1 MLKKIT
7 GWALLIAG
15 LIIIFWVLYSSFKIF
30 TAKTTAPE
38 IFKVTEKKE
47 QLLPEEIKTT
57 PSSPEELQNE
67 MKKIIEEQMKEIIP
81 SEFLT
86 KLLNLLSWSIFTGI
100 LIFGGSKISGIGIRL
115 IRED

>member
-30 TAKTTAPE
+30 TAKTIAPE
-38 IFKVTEKKE
+38 IFRVTEKKE
-47 QLLPEEIKTT
+47 QLLSEERKTT
-57 PSSPEELQNE
+57 PFSPEELQDE
-67 MKKIIEEQMKEIIP
+67 MKKIIEEQMKEIVP

-100 LIFGGSKISGIGIRL
+100 FIFGGSKISGIGIRL
-115 IRED
+115 IRKD